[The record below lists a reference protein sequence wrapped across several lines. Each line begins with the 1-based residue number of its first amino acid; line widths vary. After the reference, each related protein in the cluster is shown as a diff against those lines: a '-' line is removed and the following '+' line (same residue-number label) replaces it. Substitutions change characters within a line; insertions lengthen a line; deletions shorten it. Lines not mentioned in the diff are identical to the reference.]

1 MSRSVFLGL
10 VLLVL
15 VGGAAFGQDPGLP
28 DSLIFG
34 NLDGSIILASL
45 NTDVVISVWAKTDDS
60 VAFVHIPLGTDNDYI
75 ATRLGGQ
82 VFAPL
87 TSWDDISFLTP
98 NYDYPTNGI
107 SSQSIL
113 GWSDLYGGPNPMLH
127 TNYAWVRIAEFRMH
141 TTSDVN
147 ILGDTMETFP
157 GANPQNGTLIF
168 SDASGTFNWVPVT
181 RYAKLYFPPNN
192 PPVFNSPS
200 SGSITVDEG
209 FEVSYVV
216 DCTDEDDDSMTLNV
230 DFSGTGYTF
239 QQLINVPG
247 HIQYRFRWVVPQ
259 GADSTYSL
267 TFTVD
272 DGQGGVVDCN
282 IDMAIT
288 RSGLVAASM
297 TAVPGASIVMPVSLN
312 NSGSTSSVGAFE
324 ILLGWN
330 YEVLTLS
337 SVTRSSRLSTWEYFN
352 ANIDDA
358 GPGTVRVVGLAN
370 NYGGPFAPP
379 LAPGTGTIFNLNFA
393 LSSDEGLIGA
403 TLPVVFLTQD
413 VTDNTLADSSGYL
426 LIHPELT
433 DGSVRVIG
441 PGQVTVGDI
450 NLNGIPYETGDV
462 VLFINHL
469 INPTMFP
476 FTSVQIQASDINSD
490 GIPRTVADLVLL
502 LNIVNGN
509 IPPPPKP
516 DIGDALVEF
525 SLPETG
531 DGGFE
536 LLMNSSVPVAAVLT
550 RIDHRG
556 VELGAIQNQS
566 DLQFAYHD
574 DGQVL
579 SVLIYDQSVSRVI
592 SGESRLLSFRAL
604 GSYQAGTIVI
614 AEMQASDQGG
624 RLVSSRPAV
633 PREYALFES
642 YPNPFN
648 SATKIGFALAA
659 EGRVSIDI
667 FDINGRMVRNLL
679 NADYKPGRYEVV
691 WDGRDNVGSAV
702 VSGIYFYRMKIN
714 EFSEVRKATLIK

>member
-1 MSRSVFLGL
+1 MSRSVLLGL

-15 VGGAAFGQDPGLP
+15 VGGAAYGLDPGLP

-34 NLDGSIILASL
+34 NLDGSVILASL
-45 NTDVVISVWAKTDDS
+45 NSDVVISVWAKTDDS

-87 TSWDDISFLTP
+87 TQWDDVSFLSP
-98 NYDYPTNGI
+98 NYNYPTTGI
-107 SSQSIL
+107 SSQSLL
-113 GWSDLYGGPNPMLH
+113 GWSDLYGGPNPSLH
-127 TNYAWVRIAEFRMH
+127 TNYAWVRVAEFRMR

-147 ILGDTMETFP
+147 ILGDTMATFP

-168 SDASGTFNWVPVT
+168 SDASGTYNWVPAT
-181 RYAKLYFPPNN
+181 IYAKLYFPPNN
-192 PPVFNSPS
+192 PPVFTSPS
-200 SGSITVDEG
+200 GGNITVDEG
-209 FEVSYVV
+209 FEVSYIV
-216 DCTDEDDDSMTLNV
+216 DCTDEDDDPMTLAV
-230 DFSGTGYTF
+230 DFSGSGYTF
-239 QQLINVPG
+239 QQLINQPG

-259 GADSTYSL
+259 GADSAYGL

-272 DGQGGVVDCN
+272 DGQGGIVNLN
-282 IDMAIT
+282 IGLTIS

-297 TAVPGASIVMPVSLN
+297 TAVPGASIVMPVALN
-312 NSGSTSSVGAFE
+312 NTGSTSRVGAFE

-330 YEVLTLS
+330 YQVLTLS
-337 SVTRSSRLSTWEYFN
+337 SVTRSSRLSSWEYFY
-352 ANIDDA
+352 ANINDG

-393 LSSDEGLIGA
+393 LAADEGLIGA

-413 VTDNTLADSSGYL
+413 ITDNTLADSSGYL
-426 LIHPELT
+426 LVHPELT
-433 DGSVRVIG
+433 DGSVRVVG

-450 NLNGIPYETGDV
+450 NLNGIPYETADV

-516 DIGDALVEF
+516 DVENAIVEF

-536 LLMNSSVPVAAVLT
+536 LSMNSTVPVAAVLV

-556 VELGAIQNQS
+556 VELGAIQNHS
-566 DLQFAYHD
+566 ELQLAHHD

-579 SVLIYDQSVSRVI
+579 SVLLFDQSASRAVS
-592 SGESRLLSFRAL
+592 GDGRLLSFRAL
-604 GSYQAGTIVI
+604 GLYRSGSITL
-614 AEMQASDQGG
+614 AETQASDQSG
-624 RLVSSRPAV
+624 RLLSSRPAV

-648 SATKIGFALAA
+648 SSTKIGFSLAA
-659 EGRVSIDI
+659 GGRVLIDV
-667 FDINGRMVRNLL
+667 FDINGRAVRHLL
-679 NADYKPGRYEVV
+679 NADYEPGRYEVV
-691 WDGRDNVGSAV
+691 WDGRDNAGADV

-714 EFSEVRKATLIK
+714 GFGEVKKTTLIK